1 MVDSRDAAFLNTSL
15 PPDAPIRVMR
25 TEHAGLGVYATRKI
39 RPGETVL
46 VEKPLVL
53 TVSRSAES
61 HVCARCLASISARP
75 LRCEGCA
82 RCHYCSERCR
92 AAHAHGK
99 LECAARASDGDAA
112 DVGDLVDQAVALLAM
127 RRDAGD
133 VETLPGVRCDYASYR
148 GRLDRIA
155 RTKATGEA
163 IRRATKAALRA
174 VPEAARV
181 PPAELFDVLN
191 RHQCN
196 VYGVLGAGNAD
207 VALASFV
214 GAFHLFNH
222 SCCPNLV
229 FDCVPRE
236 ICDDGPPRFALV
248 ALTAIEEGAEL
259 CHCYAPSAAGPS
271 VRRAYLRQHHGFECT
286 CARCGCDDPADELDF
301 EERLERARCPLP
313 GCGTG
318 LSYQLAGG
326 RRRCVQCGGTWDDEG
341 SSGEE
346 SDG

>member
-1 MVDSRDAAFLNTSL
+1 MIFSVFGVRGRLRRRRRGGRGARGGGGGGRRRPPFAPRPAPAASTIVRFGLAAADGELGRELGRLPADLADALAPLLDARHCSL
-15 PPDAPIRVMR
+15 S
-25 TEHAGLGVYATRKI
+25 
-39 RPGETVL
+39 GECGAQPV
-46 VEKPLVL
+46 
-53 TVSRSAES
+53 
-61 HVCARCLASISARP
+61 
-75 LRCEGCA
+75 
-82 RCHYCSERCR
+82 
-92 AAHAHGK
+92 
-99 LECAARASDGDAA
+99 DGDAA

-127 RRDAGD
+127 RRDAGV

-236 ICDDGPPRFALV
+236 IVDDGPPRFALV